1 MYLIL
6 FYADLSS
13 NINDNC
19 NLNIKKFTLEVL
31 CMCSDNFQII
41 LMQTSDYLNMKY
53 LHAFRGS
60 CNLSNYY
67 TLSLSGNYWVT
78 VFHENIEGI
87 FQADILYSSAV
98 KIGEGLSLSTL
109 IEVNVTTSKNINI
122 ICKLY

>member
-1 MYLIL
+1 
-6 FYADLSS
+6 
-13 NINDNC
+13 
-19 NLNIKKFTLEVL
+19 
-31 CMCSDNFQII
+31 MCSDNFQII

-67 TLSLSGNYWVT
+67 TLILSGNYWVT
-78 VFHENIEGI
+78 VFMKTEGI

-98 KIGEGLSLSTL
+98 IIGEELTLSTL

-122 ICKLY
+122 ICKSN